1 MHVLKKYKAVL
12 LSGLLVVVFCVAAYC
27 AVGRADSA
35 DSQYTYAEHIFQ
47 DDTVNEINIE
57 IDEADWQDMLENPL
71 EEEYHKA
78 NITING
84 ETVGNVAIRTKGN
97 NSLTSV
103 ASSDSDRYSFKIDFD
118 YYDDNSNYYGLKK
131 LCLNNNYSD
140 NSSMREY
147 ISYKIMG
154 ELGLDVPQCGY
165 SNITVNGE
173 EWGLYLAVEAI
184 DETFLETHFDD
195 ATGDLYKPEGQDGT
209 GADLVYDGD
218 DISSYTGLNLKTNE
232 DTSDGKEIIAL
243 MKALEDGENLED
255 LLDVESALKYIAANV
270 ALANFDSY
278 LGNTT
283 HNYYLYEEDGYFT
296 VIPWDMNLAFGGFGG
311 GRRANPNAP
320 RKGGDIRVSLVLS
333 FMEAV
338 HGCTKTVSV
347 NRQDTC
353 PECGGTG
360 AAKGTSPET
369 CPDCHGSGYV
379 TVQQRTPFGVMQS
392 SQPCS
397 RCGGKGKIIKS
408 PCSKCHGSG
417 KTSSTKRVEVKVP
430 AGIDD
435 DQSMRLTGLGDAG
448 LNGGPSGDLI
458 VIVTVRPDA
467 MFERD
472 RFDVHVTVPVTYSQ
486 AVLGA
491 EVVVPTIDGKVQYT
505 VPEGTQS
512 GTTFRL
518 RGKGIQYVNGRGR
531 GDQYVKVVVEIPKK
545 LTKTQRDALKKFEDT
560 LKDDNY
566 EQRKGFFK
574 SLRDKFEN
582 G

>member
-1 MHVLKKYKAVL
+1 MKLKQIIVSIILFSLFLFICSAVFKGTADNL
-12 LSGLLVVVFCVAAYC
+12 Q
-27 AVGRADSA
+27 ADSA
-35 DSQYTYAEHIFQ
+35 LTAESEVSSMGESNMEK
-47 DDTVNEINIE
+47 TEIN
-57 IDEADWQDMLENPL
+57 LENL
-71 EEEYHKA
+71 KEIYFAGGCFWGVEEYFSRIPGVYDAVSGYA
-78 NITING
+78 NGNTEPPTYEEVCSNTTG
-84 ETVGNVAIRTKGN
+84 FAETVRVRYDPAVV
-97 NSLTSV
+97 SLRVLTGQ
-103 ASSDSDRYSFKIDFD
+103 YFKI
-118 YYDDNSNYYGLKK
+118 
-131 LCLNNNYSD
+131 
-140 NSSMREY
+140 
-147 ISYKIMG
+147 
-154 ELGLDVPQCGY
+154 
-165 SNITVNGE
+165 
-173 EWGLYLAVEAI
+173 I
-184 DETFLETHFDD
+184 D
-195 ATGDLYKPEGQDGT
+195 P
-209 GADLVYDGD
+209 
-218 DISSYTGLNLKTNE
+218 
-232 DTSDGKEIIAL
+232 
-243 MKALEDGENLED
+243 
-255 LLDVESALKYIAANV
+255 
-270 ALANFDSY
+270 
-278 LGNTT
+278 
-283 HNYYLYEEDGYFT
+283 
-296 VIPWDMNLAFGGFGG
+296 
-311 GRRANPNAP
+311 
-320 RKGGDIRVSLVLS
+320 
-333 FMEAV
+333 
-338 HGCTKTVSV
+338 VSV